1 MKNTTRNLILILALS
16 AVAIMSIGIFLYDYI
31 PSGLTV
37 TEASHYETSGATTEV
52 LSEAKEAQ
60 EMLSAT
66 SQSTSTSPGTTS
78 NSMQTNIVL
87 KEYTITKGDIAMA
100 KSIGEVEQGRP
111 DPFAEV
117 QAEDSSSGGS
127 DSASS
132 QVTTPNVPSDGSFY
146 NSSKQK

>member
-1 MKNTTRNLILILALS
+1 MKNTIRNIILIIALS

-37 TEASHYETSGATTEV
+37 TEASHYETTGATTEV

-60 EMLSAT
+60 EKLTAT
-66 SQSTSTSPGTTS
+66 SQSTTMSEGTTTS
-78 NSMQTNIVL
+78 TMQTNIVL

-117 QAEDSSSGGS
+117 QAETTPSGGS
-127 DSASS
+127 SGESSAE
-132 QVTTPNVPSDGSFY
+132 TTPSEPSDGTFY